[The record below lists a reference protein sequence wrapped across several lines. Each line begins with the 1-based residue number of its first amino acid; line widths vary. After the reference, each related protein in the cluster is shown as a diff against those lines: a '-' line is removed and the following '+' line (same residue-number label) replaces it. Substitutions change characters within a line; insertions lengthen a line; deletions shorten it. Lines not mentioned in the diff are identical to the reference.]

1 MLILALLLDPLA
13 FLLPRVA
20 ITLDTCHRSGIFQ
33 AFTLQSIKKN
43 RLSLWLL
50 PIILFQTWDYTR
62 RILCIYCTNHFVSD
76 LGLYK
81 GDLIYLLHQSS
92 PWCRLRNGNV
102 QRHLKVS
109 YMYNKVG
116 YCYFVKNIDSDSKT
130 DLTYKSVHMNSR
142 PKYRWSIAH
151 QTLNNNITQN
161 SVWMCWKHS
170 VNVFKYIIV
179 NVMKCSLCN
188 GIEKHHTVVYIL
200 H

>member
-1 MLILALLLDPLA
+1 MYLLHQSFCFRL
-13 FLLPRVA
+13 
-20 ITLDTCHRSGIFQ
+20 GIIQGGSYVFI
-33 AFTLQSIKKN
+33 A
-43 RLSLWLL
+43 

-81 GDLIYLLHQSS
+81 EDLMYLLHQSL

-151 QTLNNNITQN
+151 QTLNKNITQN

-179 NVMKCSLCN
+179 NAMKCSLCN